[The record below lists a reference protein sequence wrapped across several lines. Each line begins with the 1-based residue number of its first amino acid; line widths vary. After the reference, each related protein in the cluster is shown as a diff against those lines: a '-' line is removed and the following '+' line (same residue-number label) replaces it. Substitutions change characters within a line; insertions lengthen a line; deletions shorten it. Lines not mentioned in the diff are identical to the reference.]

1 MTHKPVQSEQT
12 LRTDTL
18 EAGGVAAVNRAL
30 QILAEIENAE
40 QPVSLSEIARGTG
53 LYKSTVL
60 RLTESLL
67 AAAYVARLED
77 GSFVLGPAILRMAMA
92 YERSNPIRQQLAPV
106 LQQLIQQGA
115 ESPSFHI
122 RHGASTRLCV
132 LRVDSLHST
141 LDRVNTGDILP
152 LDRGAAGKVISAHT
166 DETTV
171 GPDWDRIRSGDV
183 VISLGERDPGCA
195 GMAIPVF
202 SAGNHFLGALSL
214 SGPRERFQPS
224 DIERMRPILM
234 KAGADLRAIFGGQNV
249 QPKGASPT
257 HGAVTQPSK
266 GS

>member
-1 MTHKPVQSEQT
+1 MECAFYFKGRSRIRGNLVQNEQSS
-12 LRTDTL
+12 RTDTA

-30 QILAEIENAE
+30 QILAEIENAGG
-40 QPVSLSEIARGTG
+40 PVSLSEIARRTS

-60 RLTESLL
+60 RLIESLQ

-77 GSFVLGPAILRMAMA
+77 GNFVLGPAILRLGMA

-106 LQQLIQQGA
+106 LQQLIQQGT

-122 RHGASTRLCV
+122 RHGSTTRLCV
-132 LRVDSLHST
+132 LRINSLHST
-141 LDRVNTGDILP
+141 LDRVSTGDILP
-152 LDRGAAGKVISAHT
+152 LDRGAAGKVILAHT
-166 DETTV
+166 DANTV
-171 GPDWDRIRSGDV
+171 GPEWDHIRSGNA

-202 SAGNHFLGALSL
+202 SAGRHFLGALSV

-234 KAGADLRAIFGGQNV
+234 KAGADLHAIFGGQC
-249 QPKGASPT
+249 T
-257 HGAVTQPSK
+257 
-266 GS
+266 

>member
-1 MTHKPVQSEQT
+1 
-12 LRTDTL
+12 
-18 EAGGVAAVNRAL
+18 
-30 QILAEIENAE
+30 
-40 QPVSLSEIARGTG
+40 

-141 LDRVNTGDILP
+141 LDRVNTGDIL
-152 LDRGAAGKVISAHT
+152 
-166 DETTV
+166 
-171 GPDWDRIRSGDV
+171 
-183 VISLGERDPGCA
+183 
-195 GMAIPVF
+195 
-202 SAGNHFLGALSL
+202 
-214 SGPRERFQPS
+214 
-224 DIERMRPILM
+224 
-234 KAGADLRAIFGGQNV
+234 
-249 QPKGASPT
+249 
-257 HGAVTQPSK
+257 
-266 GS
+266 